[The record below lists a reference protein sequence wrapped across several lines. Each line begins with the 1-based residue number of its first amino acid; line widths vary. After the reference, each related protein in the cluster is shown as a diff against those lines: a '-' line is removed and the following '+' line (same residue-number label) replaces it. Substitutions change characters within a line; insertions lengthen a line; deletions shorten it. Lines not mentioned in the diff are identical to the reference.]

1 MKLQLEKFFE
11 DFHAA
16 CRHHFIP
23 FFPMFH
29 AVFDL
34 RRNFAQ
40 AA

>member
-1 MKLQLEKFFE
+1 MQLQREKFFE

-16 CRHHFIP
+16 CRHHFAR

-34 RRNFAQ
+34 RHKFAQ